1 MAWNR
6 NDEGSP
12 SPESPAP
19 AQGARTS
26 TIGPSIKIEGDLTG
40 AEDLRIEGS
49 VKGTIRLEKQSVVV
63 SGSGRITA
71 DIHSR
76 SICVEG
82 QVKGNL
88 HGEKEIIIRPSG
100 RLEGNI
106 MAPSVT
112 LENGAMFRGSIDME
126 PKPKATARAA
136 QDESTQPVAA
146 GSADVEKR
154 PRGRRHAPTGAPAT
168 AKS

>member
-6 NDEGSP
+6 NDDASP
-12 SPESPAP
+12 NPAP
-19 AQGARTS
+19 PATARGAKMS
-26 TIGPSIKIEGDLTG
+26 TLGPSISIEGDLTG
-40 AEDLRIEGS
+40 AEDLRIEGA
-49 VKGTIRLEKQSVVV
+49 VKGTIRLDKQSVVV

-71 DIHSR
+71 DIYSR

-126 PKPKATARAA
+126 PKPKARESAA
-136 QDESTQPVAA
+136 KESAA
-146 GSADVEKR
+146 APGKR
-154 PRGRRHAPTGAPAT
+154 PTGQRSPAHATPAT
-168 AKS
+168 AES